1 MFAKISIFLFSA
13 LPISLIIGNLALN
26 LNILLLDLVLL
37 IYCYKYNHWGWL
49 NDKIF
54 KLLIFF
60 NLYLFSNS
68 IYAYY
73 IHPDY
78 GYDGIFRSL
87 GFLRFILLIYA
98 FSLLTINQKI
108 LDKIMKIWCLILTI
122 VILDVFFEI
131 IFGHNILGY
140 TSVDKSRVISFF
152 YDEAVVGAFI
162 FCFGFIIS
170 TYFLEKNLNFNSK
183 IFFNIFL
190 FLVPLSIFVSG
201 ERSNF
206 IKSFIV
212 FSIIIFLIN
221 RGKLLMN
228 KKKIFLILI
237 LSFFIAIFSNNFIFI
252 KQTEFFKRI
261 LIVKDD
267 VKFID
272 KFQNIKYFAHY
283 NVALKIFKKYPVL
296 GTGSKNF
303 RNECSKE
310 EYIDEKIKYTDIR
323 CNTHPHQIHF
333 EILSEQGMLGYIFL
347 LYIMLVFFRDNL
359 KKTNLSKN
367 IFHYAALI
375 YLIIFFIPLLP
386 GGSIFSSFS
395 GSNFW
400 IIFSIANLINKKN

>member
-1 MFAKISIFLFSA
+1 MFTKISIFLFSS
-13 LPISLIIGNLALN
+13 LPVSLIIGNLALN

-54 KLLIFF
+54 RLLIFF
-60 NLYLFSNS
+60 NLYLLSNS
-68 IYAYY
+68 IYSYY
-73 IHPDY
+73 IHPDL
-78 GYDGIFRSL
+78 GYAGIIRSL

-98 FSLLTINQKI
+98 FSLLIINQKI
-108 LDKIMKIWCLILTI
+108 LDKIMKVWCLILTI

-140 TSVDKSRVISFF
+140 ISDDGTRVVSFF

-162 FCFGFIIS
+162 FCFGFVIS
-170 TYFLEKNLNFNSK
+170 AYFLEKNLNFNSK

-190 FLVPLSIFVSG
+190 LLVPLSIFVTG

-221 RGKLLMN
+221 QGKLLIS

-237 LSFFIAIFSNNFIFI
+237 LSFFITIFSNNLIFI

-267 VKFID
+267 VKFSD

-283 NVALKIFKKYPVL
+283 DVALKIFKKYPVF

-303 RNECSKE
+303 RNECSKK
-310 EYIDEKIKYTDIR
+310 EYINEKIKLTHNR
-323 CNTHPHQIHF
+323 CSTHPHQIHF

-347 LYIMLVFFRDNL
+347 LYIMLIFFRDNL
-359 KKTNLSKN
+359 KKANLSKN

-386 GGSIFSSFS
+386 GGSMFSSFS

>member
-1 MFAKISIFLFSA
+1 MFAKISIFLFSS
-13 LPISLIIGNLALN
+13 LPVSLIIGNLALN
-26 LNILLLDLVLL
+26 LNIILLDLVLL
-37 IYCYKYNHWGWL
+37 IYCYKYKHWGWL

-68 IYAYY
+68 IYSYY
-73 IHPDY
+73 IHPDL
-78 GYDGIFRSL
+78 GYAGILRSL

-98 FSLLTINQKI
+98 FSLLIINQKI

-140 TSVDKSRVISFF
+140 TSIDGTRVVSFF

-162 FCFGFIIS
+162 FCFGFVIS
-170 TYFLEKNLNFNSK
+170 AYFLKKNLNFNSK
-183 IFFNIFL
+183 IFFTVFL
-190 FLVPLSIFVSG
+190 FLVPLSIFVTG

-212 FSIIIFLIN
+212 FSIILFLIN
-221 RGKLLMN
+221 QVKLLIG

-237 LSFFIAIFSNNFIFI
+237 LSFFIAIFSNNIIFI

-272 KFQNIKYFAHY
+272 KFQNIPYFAHY
-283 NVALKIFKKYPVL
+283 DVALKIFKKYPVL
-296 GTGSKNF
+296 GVGSKNF
-303 RNECSKE
+303 RNECMKE
-310 EYIDEKIKYTDIR
+310 EYFDEKIKFTHRR

-333 EILSEQGMLGYIFL
+333 EMLSEQGMLGYVFL
-347 LYIMLVFFRDNL
+347 LYIMLIFFKDNL
-359 KKTNLSKN
+359 EKANLSKN
-367 IFHYAALI
+367 IFHYSALL

-400 IIFSIANLINKKN
+400 IIFSLTNLINKKN